1 MSCYRT
7 TRVKYFIA
15 ESMGT
20 PTHRTLIR
28 SLITYFNFIITHHR
42 YLTSS
47 FYHTSSYISRQGH
60 RWNIE
65 DTHYIKVFI
74 RFHTFYRFG
83 ICRRN
88 RRYHNRWI
96 LKLVRLNRIRYTAL
110 YYCLRRYLKAY
121 FIAMGK
127 VVIGKCINS
136 IGSTCSSKR
145 TRRIIRAIP
154 FYSYIRTQIGNCK
167 LCRLPHTIEPF
178 GSLYCR
184 STHIGNSNLT
194 FFS

>member
-15 ESMGT
+15 ESVST
-20 PTHRTLIR
+20 PAHRTLV
-28 SLITYFNFIITHHR
+28 STLIAYLYFIIAHHR

-47 FYHTSSYISRQGH
+47 FYHTSSYISWQGH

-74 RFHTFYRFG
+74 CFHTFYRFS

-121 FIAMGK
+121 FISMQK
-127 VVIGKCINS
+127 VISCQSCNS
-136 IGSTCSSKR
+136 ISSTCCSKR
-145 TRRIIRAIP
+145 IRCIIRTIP
-154 FYSYIRTQIGNCK
+154 FYSYIRAQIGNCK
-167 LCRLPHTIEPF
+167 LSRLPHTIEPLIC
-178 GSLYCR
+178 LYCR